1 MCLLGVSDCL
11 STPWT
16 VARQAPLSMGFQ
28 GKNTGV
34 GCHFLCQGFF
44 PTQGSKP
51 HLLQEQMNS
60 LPPSLFFSTF
70 TTEALTQPYSNNKNF
85 LTEMK
90 KEMQVK
96 IMKWYVCRLE
106 CQRWK
111 GWCRWEEVSI
121 KMQAA
126 LRLGNPTC
134 ECGLVSL
141 VGTAGLAGSS
151 LASLLGPVLQLLLTG
166 PV

>member
-1 MCLLGVSDCL
+1 
-11 STPWT
+11 
-16 VARQAPLSMGFQ
+16 
-28 GKNTGV
+28 
-34 GCHFLCQGFF
+34 
-44 PTQGSKP
+44 
-51 HLLQEQMNS
+51 
-60 LPPSLFFSTF
+60 
-70 TTEALTQPYSNNKNF
+70 
-85 LTEMK
+85 MK